1 LRGLVFNS
9 TGGGLLVTILLVISG
24 IIFALVI
31 CFLRTW
37 HVIGE
42 LDQLWWSRLH
52 GERIFFCIEVFE
64 GHRVSNEDLR
74 KLPRETSSGRNS
86 LSLDALANLKL
97 EAAGTILGPF

>member
-1 LRGLVFNS
+1 MVQ
-9 TGGGLLVTILLVISG
+9 TYLVISG
-24 IIFALVI
+24 IIFALVV

-42 LDQLWWSRLH
+42 LDQFWWSRLH
-52 GERIFFCIEVFE
+52 GKRIFFCIEVFE

-74 KLPRETSSGRNS
+74 KLPRKTSSGRNS

-97 EAAGTILGPF
+97 EAAGTVLGPF